1 MIKSTKVAVVGA
13 TAVVTSNGMIFLL
26 TRNEIVGQIS
36 QVAFDS
42 VSGVDPSSRHAEQ
55 ELEFLQKA
63 QFLVCKNILP
73 I

>member
-1 MIKSTKVAVVGA
+1 M
-13 TAVVTSNGMIFLL
+13 GMIFLL

-42 VSGVDPSSRHAEQ
+42 VSGVDLSSRHAEQ

-63 QFLVCKNILP
+63 QFLVSKNILP